1 MTTFTYTARD
11 GAGNP
16 VSGVLSA
23 SSVGEVG
30 QMLRREGKYPTSIIA
45 ADDSTAGSN
54 AGSGGPVTSSYA
66 SRRGGIKI
74 ARAEVIQ
81 LSTQLSIMV
90 ETGVT
95 LSEALECLSNQAQKP
110 KVKALLEDIVRTV
123 HSGTDLSTA
132 LGRHERSFPRL
143 YVALIRASEKSGMM
157 GKLLTRATNYL
168 RDEQDTIRRVK
179 GALIYPGVMMAF
191 ALTTTVFLLTF
202 VLPKFTAIYAQKA
215 AALPVPTKILMNMS
229 SFLVDHKIAL
239 PIGVAVGVVA
249 LMAFVRTQP
258 GTRIVHW
265 LQLHTPLLG
274 PMFRKLHLSRS
285 IRMIGTMAGAG
296 IPLVDCVQ
304 TANDLCGNV
313 YFRELWTTVLERI
326 QVGRQLS
333 ETMTDHPL
341 VPRAVSQ
348 MIHSGEKSGK
358 LAFVM
363 DQVSVFAEAELKEQI
378 AELTRYIEP
387 LMILVMGFIIGG
399 VALAL
404 LLPIFTIS
412 RVVAH

>member
-1 MTTFTYTARD
+1 MPTYTYTARD
-11 GAGNP
+11 NSGNP
-16 VSGVLSA
+16 VSGSVSA
-23 SSVGEVG
+23 ASVGEVT
-30 QMLRREGKYPTSIIA
+30 QILRREGKYPTSITA
-45 ADDSTAGSN
+45 ADDPSASSGAAGASPFSRG
-54 AGSGGPVTSSYA
+54 GSGG
-66 SRRGGIKI
+66 IKLK
-74 ARAEVIQ
+74 RAEVIQ
-81 LSTQLSIMV
+81 LSTQLAIMV

-95 LSEALECLSNQAQKP
+95 LAEALDCIAQQTDKP
-110 KVKALLEDIVRTV
+110 KVKALLDDVTRTV

-132 LGRHERSFPRL
+132 LSRHERTFPRL
-143 YVALIRASEKSGMM
+143 YIALIRASEKSGMM
-157 GKLLTRATNYL
+157 AKMLARATNYL

-179 GALIYPGVMMAF
+179 GALIYPSVMLAF
-191 ALTTTVFLLTF
+191 ATTTTIFLLTF

-215 AALPVPTKILMNMS
+215 AALPTPTKILMNLS
-229 SFLVDHKIAL
+229 NFLVDHKITL
-239 PIGVAVGVVA
+239 PIALAV
-249 LMAFVRTQP
+249 MAAGLFAFCRTQP
-258 GTRIVHW
+258 GQRMLHW
-265 LQLHTPLLG
+265 LQLNIPLIG
-274 PMFRKLHLSRS
+274 PMFRKLHLARS

-304 TANDLCGNV
+304 TANDLSGNV

-333 ETMTDHPL
+333 ETMVDHPL
-341 VPRAVSQ
+341 VPRSVSQ

-363 DQVSVFAEAELKEQI
+363 DQVSVFAEQELKEQI

-387 LMILVMGFIIGG
+387 LMILFMGFIIGG